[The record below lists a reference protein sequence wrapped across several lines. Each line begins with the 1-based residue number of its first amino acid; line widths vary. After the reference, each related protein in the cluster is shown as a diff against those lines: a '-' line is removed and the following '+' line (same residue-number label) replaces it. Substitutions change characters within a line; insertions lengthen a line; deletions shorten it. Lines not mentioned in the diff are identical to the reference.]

1 LCKQGFR
8 YFIFTLLLKAG
19 KYDNKKNWQSRIRF
33 FKDFTCS
40 GAHLKTGQVLEII
53 PLSFNG
59 LAQISLILGRQA
71 DPFHNPVV
79 LAVAGYRWLSVW
91 IS

>member
-1 LCKQGFR
+1 MDITEGQKKACFFIQRFSKPRKQAVCANRGFR

-53 PLSFNG
+53 PLVFQRIG
-59 LAQISLILGRQA
+59 
-71 DPFHNPVV
+71 
-79 LAVAGYRWLSVW
+79 
-91 IS
+91 